1 MSRAVSSER
10 LVEIA
15 DEVMGLIGAHDIFD
29 FFDEATGNMAALE
42 QRLQEV
48 MMSRQSFE
56 CLELAMYLRS
66 TATRQELL
74 PTWQPLLNAT
84 IELIRLRGED
94 EVMLFGMVP
103 RQADPGRNTDGVT
116 GLKHPQ
122 LRKH

>member
-1 MSRAVSSER
+1 MSHAVSSTR

-29 FFDEATGNMAALE
+29 FLDETTGNIAALE

-56 CLELAMYLRS
+56 CLELAMYLRA
-66 TATRQELL
+66 TATRQEFL

-84 IELIRLRGED
+84 IELIKLRNED
-94 EVMLFGMVP
+94 VVMLFGMMP
-103 RQADPGRNTDGVT
+103 QPADPGRNTGQAMYKPHQT
-116 GLKHPQ
+116 
-122 LRKH
+122 